1 MTACRILVFAAAMLL
16 AAPSLAYAADGK
28 IVVSDAW
35 ARSSSGLTR
44 ASAVYLTLSN
54 QGSEPDRLQSVR
66 TPAAQRA
73 ELHTTVHQGDIM
85 RMQRV
90 DSIEIPPGQTVHL
103 SPGRYHVML
112 MTLAKPLTQG
122 EKFPLTLRF
131 ARAGE
136 MTVEV
141 AVQAPSAMA
150 PGPTAPR
157 AQPMP
162 QHGH

>member
-1 MTACRILVFAAAMLL
+1 MNLRFAVVVALLLSPL
-16 AAPSLAYAADGK
+16 AAFAQAANDK
-28 IVVSDAW
+28 IVVGDAW

-44 ASAVYLTLSN
+44 TAAVYLTLTN
-54 QGSEPDRLQSVR
+54 RGSEPDRLQSVR

-73 ELHTTVHQGDIM
+73 QLHTTVHQGDVM

-90 DSIEIPPGQTVHL
+90 DSIEIPPGQTVHM

-122 EKFPLTLRF
+122 DKFPLTLRF

-136 MTVEV
+136 VTVEV
-141 AVQAPSAMA
+141 AVQAPGAMA
-150 PGPTAPR
+150 PGG
-157 AQPMP
+157 QMP
-162 QHGH
+162 HRR

>member
-1 MTACRILVFAAAMLL
+1 MMMHRTSALLL
-16 AAPSLAYAADGK
+16 AAAILFVAPFLARAADDK
-28 IVVSDAW
+28 IVVGDAW

-44 ASAVYLTLSN
+44 TAAVYLTLTN
-54 QGSEPDRLQSVR
+54 RGSEPDRLQSVR

-73 ELHTTVHQGDIM
+73 QLHTTVHQGDVM

-90 DSIEIPPGQTVHL
+90 DSIEIPPGQTVHM

-122 EKFPLTLRF
+122 DKFPLTLRF

-136 MTVEV
+136 VTVEV
-141 AVQAPSAMA
+141 AVQAPGAMA
-150 PGPTAPR
+150 PGG
-157 AQPMP
+157 QMP
-162 QHGH
+162 HRR

>member
-1 MTACRILVFAAAMLL
+1 MNLRFAAIVALLLSPL
-16 AAPSLAYAADGK
+16 AAFAQAPDDK

-44 ASAVYLTLSN
+44 TAAVYLTLAN
-54 QGSEPDRLQSVR
+54 PGREPDRLQSVR

-73 ELHTTVHQGDIM
+73 QLHTTVHQGDVI

-90 DSIEIPPGQTVHL
+90 DSIEIPPGQTVHM

-122 EKFPLTLRF
+122 DKFPLTLRF

-136 MTVEV
+136 VTVEV
-141 AVQAPSAMA
+141 AVQAPGAMA
-150 PGPTAPR
+150 PGG
-157 AQPMP
+157 QMP
-162 QHGH
+162 HRR